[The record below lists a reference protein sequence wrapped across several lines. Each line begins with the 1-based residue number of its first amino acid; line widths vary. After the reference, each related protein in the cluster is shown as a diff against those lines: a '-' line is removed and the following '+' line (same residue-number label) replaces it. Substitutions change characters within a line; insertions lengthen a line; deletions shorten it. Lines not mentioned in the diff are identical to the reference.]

1 MSRHDP
7 VVMIDVPE
15 TMRAIA
21 QRRCHGFTEAAIR
34 QSRIGGDFF
43 EILIGS
49 AYLQGVRD
57 AAQIIRARR
66 EGEYE
71 QER

>member
-1 MSRHDP
+1 MSKRDP

-15 TMRAIA
+15 TIRAVA
-21 QRRCHGFTEAAIR
+21 QKRCDGFTEAAIR
-34 QSRIGGDFF
+34 QSRVGGDFF
-43 EILIGS
+43 EILTGS